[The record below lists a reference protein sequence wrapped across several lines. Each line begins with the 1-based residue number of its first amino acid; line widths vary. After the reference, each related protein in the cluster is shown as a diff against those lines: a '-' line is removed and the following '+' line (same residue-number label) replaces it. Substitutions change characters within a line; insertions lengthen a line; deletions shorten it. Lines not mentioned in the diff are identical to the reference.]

1 MKLCKCLMLLN
12 ILATWRHHTYAV
24 MPEMMGK
31 NVDFANVQQYDSAAA
46 ISATL
51 NENDFEQLLSEK
63 LKNENSTEKLLS
75 RKRRYLIFP
84 EGSSFQLVWDGIIGV
99 VDFTNYLILG
109 ITVALAWELPSKP
122 PSEVLSDIEQ
132 RLADGTL
139 GISRNDTI
147 TNITYV
153 DTIST
158 KQGTQYI
165 NIGQNN
171 NIKNGKDSSI
181 YYTNYRAPSVFRTPM
196 HQKYYFYRPKD
207 SYYSNKP
214 YYRPLTKT
222 NAYTNNQQKY
232 GWRRKD
238 SYYYTPKPNPFT
250 KWTKTYQNQGS
261 TAQSSAVKY
270 PWWYLPTRLS
280 NSRRKNSYTNSIPAT
295 SATSKSYYKTKN
307 AKIQA
312 RNQKQNFLQ
321 FDSKARSQQRY
332 SHRQARKHRIF
343 PIFGKRSV
351 SDDRNSYAASD
362 SSTSSATHN
371 TKHNTRQHNRKRRRS
386 GIAGSELSKLDQI
399 HIRHHRTTRHTLYE
413 KIEKYLDKLKLNGH
427 HCVLRALCETGQ
439 KSREKVP
446 GTFIGELMRAV
457 FTMPEALD
465 EDLQKHRV
473 PYIAQRYDEAN
484 SFEGS
489 CMERYELCTNSL
501 WQSHFVA

>member
-1 MKLCKCLMLLN
+1 MTLSGAAHDEVDAY
-12 ILATWRHHTYAV
+12 ATT
-24 MPEMMGK
+24 
-31 NVDFANVQQYDSAAA
+31 AAA
-46 ISATL
+46 TATVAAYRLQVYRALTRSSFHHLAFEYESVIDYSSHSRIVIGAMNKQCQHCHTLKYKGESAGFCCTSGKVVLPPL
-51 NENDFEQLLSEK
+51 NLSP
-63 LKNENSTEKLLS
+63 KLLKALLAGATS
-75 RKRRYLIFP
+75 QSKLF
-84 EGSSFQLVWDGIIGV
+84 FLWDGIIGV

-351 SDDRNSYAASD
+351 SDDSNSYAASD

-413 KIEKYLDKLKLNGH
+413 KIEKYLDK
-427 HCVLRALCETGQ
+427 
-439 KSREKVP
+439 
-446 GTFIGELMRAV
+446 
-457 FTMPEALD
+457 
-465 EDLQKHRV
+465 
-473 PYIAQRYDEAN
+473 
-484 SFEGS
+484 
-489 CMERYELCTNSL
+489 
-501 WQSHFVA
+501 